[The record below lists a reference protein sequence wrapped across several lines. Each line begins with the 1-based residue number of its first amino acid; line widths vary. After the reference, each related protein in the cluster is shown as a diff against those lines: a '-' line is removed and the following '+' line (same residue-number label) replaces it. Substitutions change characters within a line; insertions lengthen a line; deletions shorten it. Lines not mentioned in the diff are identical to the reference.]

1 MKSYSSSRSNC
12 PINFGLEIFG
22 DRWTLLIV
30 RDLMFKG
37 KRYYGDFLE
46 GEESISTNILADRLQ
61 ILESS
66 GIIIRIE
73 DPANRRKV
81 IYTLAP
87 KGIDLMPMLV
97 ELIVWSH
104 RHDPE
109 SAASK
114 VFVKRAGQDR
124 ESLIATISGPL
135 HLAFKEPKSA
145 EKRVGSTP
153 DQVP

>member
-1 MKSYSSSRSNC
+1 MQKMKAESGRRSDC

-22 DRWTLLIV
+22 DRWSLLIV

-46 GEESISTNILADRLQ
+46 GEERISTNILADRLLL
-61 ILESS
+61 LENS
-66 GIIIRIE
+66 GIITRAV

-87 KGIDLMPMLV
+87 RGIDLLPMLV
-97 ELIVWSH
+97 ELIIWSH
-104 RHDPE
+104 KHDPE

-114 VFVKRAGQDR
+114 VFVEQARQDR
-124 ESLIATISGPL
+124 KGLIDRINRQL
-135 HLAFKEPKSA
+135 I
-145 EKRVGSTP
+145 KRLKAGGNR
-153 DQVP
+153 Q